1 MKQHTYIT
9 DEQLWTDVEAVFA
22 ANRPARNEAEWE
34 ALTREVSD
42 GELEA
47 AKATAVEGVER
58 KSVRHKRAWWSAIAA
73 AAVFV
78 IVAGLGVVFYQ
89 MKAPSDLTANV
100 SPTDGTHESHQW
112 DTPVPPVGHA
122 DSTSRISPHD
132 QSPQPTQLV
141 ASAHTSSHI
150 KPRVQ
155 SHQEEPS
162 DSFEDIDIEEIQE
175 VVYIIE
181 DVDQELEAQRQ
192 TMDALRARG
201 QRLAAMVQQ
210 NLQNDN

>member
-100 SPTDGTHESHQW
+100 SPTDGTHESNQW

>member
-22 ANRPARNEAEWE
+22 ANRPVRNEAEWE

-112 DTPVPPVGHA
+112 DSRVPPMGHKNPING
-122 DSTSRISPHD
+122 THEY
-132 QSPQPTQLV
+132 
-141 ASAHTSSHI
+141 H
-150 KPRVQ
+150 
-155 SHQEEPS
+155 
-162 DSFEDIDIEEIQE
+162 
-175 VVYIIE
+175 
-181 DVDQELEAQRQ
+181 
-192 TMDALRARG
+192 
-201 QRLAAMVQQ
+201 
-210 NLQNDN
+210 

>member
-9 DEQLWTDVEAVFA
+9 DEQLWTDIEAVFA
-22 ANRPARNEAEWE
+22 ANRPARNETEWE

-132 QSPQPTQLV
+132 QSHQPTQQI

>member
-9 DEQLWTDVEAVFA
+9 DEQLWTDIEAVFA

-34 ALTREVSD
+34 ALTRKVSD
-42 GELEA
+42 EEIEA
-47 AKATAVEGVER
+47 AKATVGKGAER
-58 KSVRHKRAWWSAIAA
+58 KSVQHKLAWWPAIAA

-132 QSPQPTQLV
+132 QSHQSTQSVVPKPTCKRMMN
-141 ASAHTSSHI
+141 SMRSESTS
-150 KPRVQ
+150 
-155 SHQEEPS
+155 PS
-162 DSFEDIDIEEIQE
+162 VETIEETINPDMELLAQQVQNIRQRGE
-175 VVYIIE
+175 RLQRM
-181 DVDQELEAQRQ
+181 VDAIVNME
-192 TMDALRARG
+192 
-201 QRLAAMVQQ
+201 
-210 NLQNDN
+210 